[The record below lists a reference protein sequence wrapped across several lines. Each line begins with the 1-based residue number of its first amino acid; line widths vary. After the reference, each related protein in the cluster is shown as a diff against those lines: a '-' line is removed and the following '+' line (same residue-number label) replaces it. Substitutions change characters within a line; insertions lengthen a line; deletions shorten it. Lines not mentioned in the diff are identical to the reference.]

1 MRGWKR
7 RRIELD
13 GRGNAKSTKKIQY
26 QKRQNKPKM
35 QTKMKPKIS
44 ARYAVKIEF
53 HFALFA
59 KFLRFLRYLS
69 RNSPG
74 NFDAIKALRVVAQP

>member
-1 MRGWKR
+1 
-7 RRIELD
+7 
-13 GRGNAKSTKKIQY
+13 
-26 QKRQNKPKM
+26 M